1 VNTNANRQSPFPSL
15 TVLLRV
21 VAKAVVLLLIVNVV
35 CLATNVNPVRAVTL
49 FNTWWLV
56 GHGRARLA
64 YPSDFQNGQLPVES
78 LLAAHA
84 IAYTPKAADEFRVIV
99 LGESG
104 IAGWGLADQDTFAGQ
119 LTARGVQL
127 NGKRVVAYNLAY
139 PSPSAVRDVLILD
152 AALRYQPDLV
162 IWFTTAA
169 ALDDSP
175 EAVGVNG
182 VFFDLNRQRLT
193 RIAQARGLQSWLE
206 PRLSP
211 EPQWRNWLAI
221 RDQDTLPVWINA
233 LLYPFVAPDLGL
245 TTRRIASEPIP
256 AKAKYYTGK
265 PGFESL
271 PNQTWQF
278 LIVGRDLA
286 AQAGARLLLVNEPML
301 IGTGKNSD
309 VNYNLEYERV
319 FYDAY
324 RDKLAAFAATNQLW
338 YADRWDVIP
347 AAHFTDTP
355 FHADAGG
362 YALLVDQIVEQIL
375 TVHQ

>member
-1 VNTNANRQSPFPSL
+1 MTIR
-15 TVLLRV
+15 VL
-21 VAKAVVLLLIVNVV
+21 AKALIILLIANVV
-35 CLATNVNPVRAVTL
+35 CLAANLNPVRAVTL

-104 IAGWGLADQDTFAGQ
+104 IAGWGLADRDTFAAQ
-119 LTARGVQL
+119 LTARGVSI

-175 EAVGVNG
+175 DAVGVNG
-182 VFFDLNRQRLT
+182 VFFDLNRQRLA
-193 RIAQARGLQSWLE
+193 RIAQTHDLQAWLD

-211 EPQWRNWLAI
+211 EPWWRNWLAI
-221 RDQDTLPVWINA
+221 RDQDMLPVWLNT

-245 TTRRIASEPIP
+245 TTRRIATEPIP

-265 PGFESL
+265 PGFESM

-278 LIVGRDLA
+278 LTIGRDLA
-286 AQAGARLLLVNEPML
+286 KQAGARLLLVNEPML
-301 IGTGKNSD
+301 VGTGKNSD
-309 VNYNLEYERV
+309 VNYNLEYERA
-319 FYDAY
+319 FYDIY
-324 RDKLAAFAATNQLW
+324 RDQLAGYATAHKLW
-338 YADRWDVIP
+338 YVDRWDAIP
-347 AAHFTDTP
+347 APHFTDTP

-362 YALLVDQIVEQIL
+362 YAVLVDQIAEQL
-375 TVHQ
+375 QTLEGH